1 MTKRAA
7 FRQSGLV
14 GRWIH
19 AHERD
24 TDAARVYVGPD
35 VKLGLSRGR
44 TIYEFKNDGSFVE
57 SGPGPTD
64 RTTARRGRASAEDG
78 VLVLMYSDGTERQL
92 RFECA
97 VDGTLHLL
105 R

>member
-1 MTKRAA
+1 
-7 FRQSGLV
+7 V

-24 TDAARVYVGPD
+24 TDAVRVYVGPE

-44 TIYEFKNDGSFVE
+44 TSYEFKEDGSFVE
-57 SGPGPTD
+57 SAPGPTD
-64 RTTARRGRASAEDG
+64 RTTARRGRACVEDG
-78 VLVLMYSDGTERQL
+78 VLVLAYSDGTERQL
-92 RFECA
+92 RFDCA
-97 VDGTLHLL
+97 ADGTLHLL